1 MKQVFKKFTIAV
13 GLAALVGYL
22 TGLLTAPKS
31 GKETREDIKTATING
46 KAEAEKQL
54 KKVVAELGEL
64 LDEAKSKGADLN
76 DKAKAQLDELV
87 AKAKTAREKAR
98 EVVSAVH
105 EGDAEDEDLKVA
117 VNEATRDLKHLRD
130 YLQK

>member
-105 EGDAEDEDLKVA
+105 EGDDEDEDLKVA
-117 VNEATRDLKHLRD
+117 VNEATRALKHLRD